1 MAFLDDHYR
10 VERPDAELYVEQVGP
25 EAGSPI
31 YFLHGGP
38 GYSSYSFRELAGDD
52 LETYRMIYA
61 DQRGAG
67 RSFAEGEFG
76 LDELAGDV
84 VAVTD
89 SLGLEQTTLLA
100 HGFGALVAARTVDRA
115 PERVDRLV
123 LVNPWF
129 SMPLLARALQREAS
143 LISRQGE
150 QSLPPEDALADPD
163 SLDPEALVDQAFGQV
178 SAKHLFDVMQFP
190 EPSSRLRLEHT
201 DSVALVGPDEPS
213 NPRDPWTLDVRPQL
227 AAIRHPTVV
236 LAGREDRTSYPEQ
249 VEAGLERLRHALFSL
264 LPGGHYPW
272 IDAPDDFRGLLL
284 EAMGHEG

>member
-1 MAFLDDHYR
+1 MAFLDDHHR
-10 VERPDAELYVEQVGP
+10 VERPGAELYVEEVGP
-25 EAGSPI
+25 EAASPV

-38 GYSSYSFRELAGDD
+38 GYSSYSFRELAGED
-52 LETYRMIYA
+52 LEAFRMIYA

-76 LDELAGDV
+76 LDELADDV
-84 VAVTD
+84 VAVAD
-89 SLGLEQTTLLA
+89 SLGLERLTLLA
-100 HGFGALVAARTVDRA
+100 HGFGALVASRAVARA
-115 PERVDRLV
+115 PERVNRLL

-129 SMPLLARALQREAS
+129 SMPLLARALQREAA

-150 QSLPPEDALADPD
+150 QSLPPEEALADPE
-163 SLDPEALVDQAFGQV
+163 SLDPEALVDQAFAQV

-190 EPSSRLRLEHT
+190 DPSSRLRLEHS
-201 DSVALVGPDEPS
+201 DAVALVGPEEPR
-213 NPRDPWTLDVRPQL
+213 NPTEPWSLDVRAEL

-284 EAMGHEG
+284 EAMEHDG